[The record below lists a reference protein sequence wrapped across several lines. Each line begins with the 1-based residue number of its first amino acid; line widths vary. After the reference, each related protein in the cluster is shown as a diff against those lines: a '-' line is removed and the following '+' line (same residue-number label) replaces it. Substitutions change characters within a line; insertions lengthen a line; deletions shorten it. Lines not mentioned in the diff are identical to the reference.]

1 MRWSGAH
8 LTIGFDPDDD
18 GVSITDFRADDEAVQ
33 AQGGAHLRA
42 DWERFLRDVGTRS
55 HMTLR
60 DPDPALRILF
70 EQFGFRGATG
80 PGREM
85 RYDPQTPPPLP
96 VFLSVRPGGFSA
108 GSLIRLAD
116 GRCLPACELDVGDE
130 LDEGGTMTEIIEG
143 LISETCRCE
152 SGSVSALSA
161 VWDGCAW
168 VRVADHPDFT
178 PEHRPEGVRT
188 FFLTTRTHR
197 VRVGERVFTDSWET
211 EAARQERLSMLPYV
225 LSVLNGTSADA

>member
-1 MRWSGAH
+1 MRWTGAH
-8 LTIGFDPDDD
+8 LTISFDLHDH
-18 GVSITDFRADDEAVQ
+18 GMNITDLRTDDEVVQ

-60 DPDPALRILF
+60 DPNPELRILL

-80 PGREM
+80 PGRQM
-85 RYDPQTPPPLP
+85 RHDPQSPAPLP

-108 GSLIRLAD
+108 ESLIRLAD
-116 GRCLPACELDVGDE
+116 GRWLPACALDVGDE
-130 LDEGGTMTEIIEG
+130 LDEGGTLTEIIEG

-152 SGSVSALSA
+152 AGSVSALSA
-161 VWDGCAW
+161 VWDGRAW
-168 VRVADHPDFT
+168 VRVAEHPDFT
-178 PEHRPEGVRT
+178 AEHAPEGVPT

-197 VRVGERVFTDSWET
+197 VRMGDRVFTDSWET
-211 EAARQERLSMLPYV
+211 EAAREERLSMLPYV
-225 LSVLNGTSADA
+225 LSVLNGVAADG

>member
-1 MRWSGAH
+1 MRWSGLH
-8 LTIGFDPDDD
+8 LKISFDSDDS
-18 GVSITDFRADDEAVQ
+18 GIRITDFRADDEAVQ

-42 DWERFLRDVGTRS
+42 DWDRFLREVGTGSRL
-55 HMTLR
+55 TLQ
-60 DPDPALRILF
+60 DPDPAFRLLL

-80 PGREM
+80 PGQAM
-85 RYDPQTPPPLP
+85 RYDPHSPLPLP

-116 GRCLPACELDVGDE
+116 GRWLPACELDVGDE
-130 LDEGGTMTEIIEG
+130 LDEGGTLTEIIEG

-152 SGSVSALSA
+152 AGSVSALSA
-161 VWDGCAW
+161 VWDGRAW
-168 VRVADHPDFT
+168 VRVAEHPDFT
-178 PEHRPEGVRT
+178 PEHAPEGVRT

-197 VRVGERVFTDSWET
+197 VRMGERVFTDSWET

-225 LSVLNGTSADA
+225 LSVLNGGSAHA